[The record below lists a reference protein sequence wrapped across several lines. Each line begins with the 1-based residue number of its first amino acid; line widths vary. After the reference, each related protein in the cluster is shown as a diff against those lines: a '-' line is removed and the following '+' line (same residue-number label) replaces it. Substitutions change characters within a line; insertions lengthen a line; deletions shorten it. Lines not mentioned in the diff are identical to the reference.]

1 MHLKTAAIGVMY
13 QLMISIDLNSI
24 ATLNIHGID
33 CQCIINGISKSEAIN
48 IWKKMLIKMNKIRTL

>member
-48 IWKKMLIKMNKIRTL
+48 I